1 MKTSTA
7 LICAL
12 TCALTNAL
20 LCQSGW
26 AQQAATN
33 LPQPVMLQPPHADPY
48 VPPEKRI
55 APTQAPAS
63 GAALQEQ
70 AMQKLKK
77 QFDAAD
83 ARRTGTLT
91 AEQARAAGMGYVA
104 KNFAQ
109 IDARNNGKVSF
120 EQVRQYME
128 QKRGEEQERQLRAGT
143 HLP

>member
-1 MKTSTA
+1 MMKLYTFLICS
-7 LICAL
+7 LICAG
-12 TCALTNAL
+12 
-20 LCQSGW
+20 SW
-26 AQQAATN
+26 AQEKTASSPP
-33 LPQPVMLQPPHADPY
+33 PQILQPPHADPY

-83 ARRTGTLT
+83 ARRSGTLT
-91 AEQARAAGMGYVA
+91 AEQARAAGLGYVA
-104 KNFAQ
+104 KNFSH
-109 IDARNNGKVSF
+109 IDARSSGRVSF

-128 QKRGEEQERQLRAGT
+128 QEQQKQKQKAGA

>member
-1 MKTSTA
+1 MKLYTFLTCS
-7 LICAL
+7 LICAG
-12 TCALTNAL
+12 
-20 LCQSGW
+20 SW
-26 AQQAATN
+26 AQEKTAASPP
-33 LPQPVMLQPPHADPY
+33 PQILQPPHADPY

-83 ARRTGTLT
+83 ARRSGTLT
-91 AEQARAAGMGYVA
+91 AEQAQAAGLGYVA
-104 KNFAQ
+104 RNFSQ
-109 IDARNNGKVSF
+109 IDARSSGRVSF

-128 QKRGEEQERQLRAGT
+128 HEQQKQKAGA